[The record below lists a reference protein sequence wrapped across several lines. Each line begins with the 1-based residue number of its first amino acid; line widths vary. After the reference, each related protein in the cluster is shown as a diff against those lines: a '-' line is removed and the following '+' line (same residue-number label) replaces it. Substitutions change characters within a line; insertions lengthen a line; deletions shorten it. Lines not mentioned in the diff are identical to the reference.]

1 MLEPLTA
8 ISESGSISTL
18 VSAGRPADIEGAKD
32 AHRPGGSTMACWPRS
47 AHQGEVAGDVVT
59 LAPETRYARAAD
71 GIHVG
76 YQVVGS
82 GPVDIVFVP
91 YDYSNIESSWDFP
104 PFVSFVRGLA
114 SIGRVLVF
122 DRRGSGTSDRSW
134 TGEAATIE
142 AQMDDIRAVMDAASS
157 GRAFLFGIES
167 GASLCFT
174 FAATHPQRTSA
185 VIVQAPMVCGTP
197 AADYPATWSRE
208 RYEEH
213 FERVEHA
220 WGSDAFTRELVELN
234 SPSLLHD
241 ESTVREYGRQLRLS
255 ASPGDAIARD
265 RAVMETD
272 VRHILPSV
280 QAPTLVLHRTGDLM
294 TRVDEGRYTAEHI
307 PGARFV
313 ELPGNDHWYPL
324 DDLVPHIAAFV
335 ESLRVEQAD
344 FDRVLA
350 TVLFTDIVSSTERA
364 VELGDRRWRDLVERH
379 HATMRAMLARYRGVE
394 VDTAGDG
401 FFATF
406 DGPARGIRCAQAI
419 VDAIRP
425 LGLEVRAGL
434 HTGEVETIDHKVGGI
449 AVNIGARVGALAGP
463 SQVLV
468 SQTVKDLVAGSG
480 LTFEPAGERELK
492 GIPDRWN
499 LYRVVT

>member
-1 MLEPLTA
+1 
-8 ISESGSISTL
+8 
-18 VSAGRPADIEGAKD
+18 
-32 AHRPGGSTMACWPRS
+32 
-47 AHQGEVAGDVVT
+47 
-59 LAPETRYARAAD
+59 
-71 GIHVG
+71 VG

-91 YDYSNIESSWDFP
+91 YDYSNIEAAWDFA

-157 GRAFLFGIES
+157 ERAFLFGIES

-174 FAATHPQRTSA
+174 FAATHPHRTSG
-185 VIVQAPMVCGTP
+185 VIVQAPMVRGTP
-197 AADYPATWSRE
+197 APDYPATWSRE
-208 RYEEH
+208 IYEEY
-213 FERVEHA
+213 FERVEQR
-220 WGSDAFTRELVELN
+220 WGTDAF
-234 SPSLLHD
+234 LLHD
-241 ESTVREYGRQLRLS
+241 ETAVREYGRQLRFS

-280 QAPTLVLHRTGDLM
+280 QAPTLVLHRTGDRM
-294 TRVDEGRYTAEHI
+294 TRVEEGRYSAEHT
-307 PGARFV
+307 PGARIV
-313 ELPGNDHWYPL
+313 ELPGDDHLYPL

-350 TVLFTDIVSSTERA
+350 TVLFTDVVDSTVQA
-364 VELGDRRWRDLVERH
+364 AALGDAGWRDVRARH
-379 HATMRAMLARYRGVE
+379 DQIVRSQIARYRGRE
-394 VDTAGDG
+394 IKTMGDG
-401 FFATF
+401 FLATF
-406 DGPARGIRCAQAI
+406 DGPARGVRCASAI
-419 VDAIRP
+419 AAAVGP
-425 LGLEVRAGL
+425 LGIEIRAGL
-434 HTGEVETIDHKVGGI
+434 HTGEVAIEGDDVAGLG
-449 AVNIGARVGALAGP
+449 VVIGARVGALAPP

-480 LTFEPAGERELK
+480 LVFEPTGEHELK
-492 GIPDRWN
+492 GVPDRWN

>member
-1 MLEPLTA
+1 MT
-8 ISESGSISTL
+8 
-18 VSAGRPADIEGAKD
+18 
-32 AHRPGGSTMACWPRS
+32 
-47 AHQGEVAGDVVT
+47 Q
-59 LAPETRYARAAD
+59 APETRYARAAD

-82 GPVDIVFVP
+82 GPVDLVFVP
-91 YDYSNIESSWDFP
+91 YDYSNIEAAWDFP

-157 GRAFLFGIES
+157 ERAFLFGIES

-174 FAATHPQRTSA
+174 FAATHPHRTSG
-185 VIVQAPMVCGTP
+185 VIVQAPMVRGTP
-197 AADYPATWSRE
+197 APDYPASWSRE
-208 RYEEH
+208 MYEEY

-220 WGSDAFTRELVELN
+220 WGTDAFVREVVETL

-241 ESTVREYGRQLRLS
+241 ETTVRAYGRQLRLS

-280 QAPTLVLHRTGDLM
+280 QAPTLVLHRTGDRM
-294 TRVDEGRYTAEHI
+294 TKVDEGRYTAEHT
-307 PGARFV
+307 PGARIV
-313 ELPGNDHWYPL
+313 ELPGDDHLYPL

-350 TVLFTDIVSSTERA
+350 TVLFTDVVDSTA
-364 VELGDRRWRDLVERH
+364 QAAALGDGGWRDVRARH
-379 HATMRAMLARYRGVE
+379 DQIVRSQIARYRGRE
-394 VDTAGDG
+394 IKTMGDG
-401 FFATF
+401 FLATF
-406 DGPARGIRCAQAI
+406 DGPARGVRCAMA
-419 VDAIRP
+419 VAAAVGP
-425 LGLEVRAGL
+425 LGIEIRAGL
-434 HTGEVETIDHKVGGI
+434 HTGEVAIEGDDVAGLG
-449 AVNIGARVGALAGP
+449 VVIGARVGALAGP

-480 LTFEPAGERELK
+480 LSFEDAGEHELK
-492 GIPDRWN
+492 GVPDRWR
-499 LYRVVT
+499 LYRVVDR

>member
-1 MLEPLTA
+1 MT
-8 ISESGSISTL
+8 
-18 VSAGRPADIEGAKD
+18 
-32 AHRPGGSTMACWPRS
+32 RS
-47 AHQGEVAGDVVT
+47 
-59 LAPETRYARAAD
+59 PETRYARAAD

-76 YQVVGS
+76 YQVVGA
-82 GPVDIVFVP
+82 GPVDLVFVP
-91 YDYSNIESSWDFP
+91 YDYSNIEAAWEFP

-157 GRAFLFGIES
+157 ERAFVFGIES
-167 GASLCFT
+167 GAALCFM
-174 FAATHPQRTSA
+174 FAATHPDRTSG
-185 VIVQAPMVCGTP
+185 VIVQAPMVRGTP
-197 AADYPATWSRE
+197 APDYPGSWTRE
-208 RYEEH
+208 MYEEY
-213 FERVEHA
+213 FERIEQA
-220 WGSDAFTRELVELN
+220 WGTDAFVRGLVEQL

-241 ESTVREYGRQLRLS
+241 EAIVRAFGKLLRLS

-280 QAPTLVLHRTGDLM
+280 QAPTLVLHRTGNEY
-294 TRVDEGRYTAEHI
+294 TKIREGRYAAEHT
-307 PGARFV
+307 PGARIV
-313 ELPGNDHWYPL
+313 ELPGEDHVYPL

-350 TVLFTDIVSSTERA
+350 TVLFTDVVDSTA
-364 VELGDRRWRDLVERH
+364 QSAALGDVAWRDVRTRH
-379 HATMRAMLARYRGVE
+379 DQIVRSQIARYRGRE
-394 VDTAGDG
+394 IKTMGDG
-401 FFATF
+401 FLATF
-406 DGPARGIRCAQAI
+406 DGPARGVRCATAI
-419 VDAIRP
+419 AEAVGS
-425 LGLEVRAGL
+425 LGIQIRAGL
-434 HTGEVETIDHKVGGI
+434 HTGEVSIEGDDVAGLG
-449 AVNIGARVGALAGP
+449 VVIGARVGALAGP

-480 LTFEPAGERELK
+480 LTFEDEGEHELK
-492 GIPDRWN
+492 GVPGRWR
-499 LYRVVT
+499 LHRVVA

>member
-1 MLEPLTA
+1 VQL
-8 ISESGSISTL
+8 
-18 VSAGRPADIEGAKD
+18 
-32 AHRPGGSTMACWPRS
+32 
-47 AHQGEVAGDVVT
+47 
-59 LAPETRYARAAD
+59 PETRYARTAD
-71 GIHVG
+71 GIHIG

-82 GPVDIVFVP
+82 GSVDLVFVP
-91 YDYSNIESSWDFP
+91 YDYSNIEAAWDFP

-157 GRAFLFGIES
+157 ERAFLFGIES

-174 FAATHPQRTSA
+174 FAATHPHRTSG
-185 VIVQAPMVCGTP
+185 VIVQAPMVRGTP
-197 AADYPATWSRE
+197 APDYPATWSRE
-208 RYEEH
+208 VYEEY

-220 WGSDAFTRELVELN
+220 WGADAFVREVVEML

-241 ESTVREYGRQLRLS
+241 EAMVRAYGRQLRLS

-280 QAPTLVLHRTGDLM
+280 QAPTLVLHRTADQM
-294 TRVDEGRYTAEHI
+294 TKVAEGRYTAEHT
-307 PGARFV
+307 PGARMV
-313 ELPGNDHWYPL
+313 ELPGEDHVYPL

-350 TVLFTDIVSSTERA
+350 TVLFTDVVDSTVQA
-364 VELGDRRWRDLVERH
+364 AALGDAGWRDVRARH
-379 HATMRAMLARYRGVE
+379 DQIVRSQIARYRGRE
-394 VDTAGDG
+394 IKTMGDG
-401 FFATF
+401 FLATF
-406 DGPARGIRCAQAI
+406 DGPARGVRCAAA
-419 VDAIRP
+419 VASAVGP
-425 LGLEVRAGL
+425 LGIEIRAGL
-434 HTGEVETIDHKVGGI
+434 HTGEVAIEGDDI
-449 AVNIGARVGALAGP
+449 AGLGVVIGARVGALAGP

-480 LTFEPAGERELK
+480 LIFEDAGEHELK
-492 GIPDRWN
+492 GVPDRWR
-499 LYRVVT
+499 LYRVVAPT